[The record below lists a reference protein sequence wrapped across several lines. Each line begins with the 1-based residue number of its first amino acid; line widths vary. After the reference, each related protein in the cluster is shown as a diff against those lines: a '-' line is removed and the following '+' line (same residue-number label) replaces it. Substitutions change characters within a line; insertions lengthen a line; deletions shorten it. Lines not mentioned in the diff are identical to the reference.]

1 MLFTRICYQFII
13 SLSLLCT
20 LFLCSLYFLCS
31 LPALSLSSSQSV
43 RGYGC
48 ALVALCSLSAELP
61 AGVPHRLLEEVFD
74 TGAALLLPTGAYYCA
89 GGDAC
94 NAAVRRTLP
103 LLGWQV
109 QYQCGTV

>member
-1 MLFTRICYQFII
+1 M
-13 SLSLLCT
+13 SLSL
-20 LFLCSLYFLCS
+20 Y
-31 LPALSLSSSQSV
+31 LSLSLSHPPIQSV

-74 TGAALLLPTGAYYCA
+74 TGVALLLPTGAYYCA
-89 GGDAC
+89 GGNGSSGSGGGGDAC

-109 QYQCGTV
+109 SVQTFEALLFLGERL